1 MKKIYTL
8 IAVAVSTVGFSQPF
22 TETFDNSSA
31 TSSYANGSFVG
42 VEDITYTYIHSRDQ
56 GTGAEDYSIEGN
68 GLMFRRVAEPSSITM
83 TYPSGLSQFSFQYRK
98 AFTGG
103 TARKMKIFVN
113 EELVEET
120 AEYGAGSGVN
130 ATVNTYTMPVSTIS
144 LIDNTN
150 AVTVRI
156 EISSTGAGSQTTI
169 DNIIW
174 APHEAEVVNPTAS
187 FSVENLSNFE
197 YIFGEGPSDTQTIE
211 VSIADLPDTETATL
225 ELANTDFTIVSP
237 TNLSLGN
244 GTHTITVQL
253 SDGLAISEYTSE
265 LILTHDSVELATAGL
280 TGEVKEDL
288 SVKENNIEGLNIF
301 PNPAN
306 NVLNITSNNTADKN
320 VQLFDLTGKKVLD
333 VTTVSQVNVST
344 LKAGVYVAKIN
355 EAGKTATRKVIIK

>member
-8 IAVAVSTVGFSQPF
+8 IALAISSLGFSQPF
-22 TETFDNSSA
+22 TETFDTSTA
-31 TSSYANGSFVG
+31 TASYANGSFVG

-56 GTGAEDYSIEGN
+56 GTGTDDYSIEGN
-68 GLMFRRVAEPSSITM
+68 GLMFRRVTEPSSITM

-113 EELVEET
+113 DELVEET
-120 AEYGAGSGVN
+120 AEYGAGSGAN
-130 ATVNTYTMPVSTIS
+130 ATVYTYTMPVPTIS

-156 EISSTGAGSQTTI
+156 EISSTGSSSQTTI

-174 APHEAEVVNPTAS
+174 APHEPQVVNPSAS
-187 FSVENLSNFE
+187 FSVESLNNFE
-197 YIFGEGPSDTQTIE
+197 YVFGEGPSETQTVDVI
-211 VSIADLPDTETATL
+211 ITDLPATETATL
-225 ELANTDFTIVSP
+225 ASLNTDFIIVSP
-237 TNLSLGN
+237 TALAN
-244 GTHTITVQL
+244 GTHTIIVQL
-253 SDGLAISEYTSE
+253 AADLPIAEYTSE
-265 LILTHDSVELATAGL
+265 LILTHNSVELGSVSL
-280 TGEVKEDL
+280 NGEVTEDL
-288 SVKENNIEGLNIF
+288 STKENNIEGLNIF

-306 NVLNITSNNTADKN
+306 DILNITSNSTADKN

-344 LKAGVYVAKIN
+344 LKSGIYVAKIK